1 MNNEEEFDKQL
12 KEFYNNMT
20 DEEKKNMFELFGKVL
35 PSFKILELCDKFGDT
50 MQTFMKKT
58 RYVQDEEIIRKGC
71 NIITQFDSVLT
82 DFNNEYLGGIKID
95 D

>member
-20 DEEKKNMFELFGKVL
+20 DEERENMFKLFSKAM
-35 PSFKILELCDKFGDT
+35 PSFKIVDLCDKFGNT
-50 MQTFMKKT
+50 MQTFIQKT
-58 RYVQDEEIIRKGC
+58 RYIQDEELIKKAC
-71 NIITQFDSVLT
+71 SIITQFDSVLT